1 MKRIDVFG
9 MCNPLYDL
17 QIEVSDEEFT
27 STGLTKGGMFLVSH
41 EEQQKIVP
49 SLYNKIVSA
58 SPGGSGANTMQGIAL
73 LGSTSAYTGHVGQ
86 DDHGRLY
93 RAGLEANG
101 VQVHL
106 GSSEGD
112 TGICVVLLTPEGERT
127 MLTYLGRALHLSRKD
142 VNVEALKSSTY
153 LYVTAYLWDTAGQKE
168 AVKHAMEKANEHDVN
183 VVLNLADSFCVTRHK
198 DELLDLVKAH
208 VDVVIGNDSEVAHL
222 TDEETPEEGAKVLS
236 QHCKTV
242 AVTCGERGSVLASKE
257 EFVRVSPA
265 RVEPVDTTGAGDM
278 YAAGLLHGLCK
289 GLDLHKAGSLGSYL
303 AAQVVSKLGP
313 RLETVNMD
321 IVDGIC
327 KGELRV

>member
-1 MKRIDVFG
+1 VQ
-9 MCNPLYDL
+9 PLYDL

-73 LGSTSAYTGHVGQ
+73 LGTTSAYTGHVGQ

-127 MLTYLGRALHLSRKD
+127 CLPTS
-142 VNVEALKSSTY
+142 
-153 LYVTAYLWDTAGQKE
+153 
-168 AVKHAMEKANEHDVN
+168 AVLCTCLEK
-183 VVLNLADSFCVTRHK
+183 
-198 DELLDLVKAH
+198 
-208 VDVVIGNDSEVAHL
+208 
-222 TDEETPEEGAKVLS
+222 
-236 QHCKTV
+236 
-242 AVTCGERGSVLASKE
+242 
-257 EFVRVSPA
+257 
-265 RVEPVDTTGAGDM
+265 M
-278 YAAGLLHGLCK
+278 
-289 GLDLHKAGSLGSYL
+289 
-303 AAQVVSKLGP
+303 
-313 RLETVNMD
+313 
-321 IVDGIC
+321 
-327 KGELRV
+327 